1 MDTSWSGA
9 GMSGRDGSGPEGS
22 GRGCP
27 GWAMAADG
35 VMLPVTGR
43 TGSPARSANPANPV
57 SPARAHA
64 TVNGTMCRRKACAAA
79 R

>member
-1 MDTSWSGA
+1 
-9 GMSGRDGSGPEGS
+9 
-22 GRGCP
+22 
-27 GWAMAADG
+27 MATDG

-43 TGSPARSANPANPV
+43 TGSPARSANPANPANPV

-79 R
+79 RIRWRMQAARPACGRNTRAA